1 MIVRF
6 TESEANVSGIVDK
19 VKIALGNLESYV
31 ITDAQGNE
39 VLESEGTNGKN
50 SFDFYRLY
58 FLQMLL

>member
-6 TESEANVSGIVDK
+6 TESEANVSGILDK

-50 SFDFYRLY
+50 SFDFL
-58 FLQMLL
+58 